1 MHITWEAGVPEMGH
15 YVYFKLIGNILL
27 VINL

>member
-1 MHITWEAGVPEMGH
+1 MLITWEAGFPDMGH
-15 YVYFKLIGNILL
+15 YVLFKLIGNIPV